1 MTTAGRPTWDTAKGG
16 RGKWEG
22 DLSALSKQYS
32 VRDLPAH
39 TKLKLR
45 QEGQGRPEDVQ
56 GKDFKRALEEKEKR
70 LAQEKS
76 GKTSTNA
83 VSQQSA
89 ITSAKRPSSAAIMPS
104 MDSNTIGSIKRLR
117 PETTTNVPTSNL
129 DADDPWDEDYDE
141 DQDDVVV
148 NKKTTKNKVKNLSE
162 VNYDQDADGDGN
174 NKANDDDDDN
184 DDTDEDDDDEEEDE
198 EMLLAEL
205 AKIKRE
211 RAEEAA
217 RLAAERKAAEET
229 IRMENIL
236 KGNPLLNSANS
247 TEFKVKR
254 RWDDDVVFKN
264 CARGEVDHVKR
275 GFINDTLRSEFHK
288 KFMKKYI
295 Q

>member
-76 GKTSTNA
+76 SKTSTNA

-89 ITSAKRPSSAAIMPS
+89 ITSAKRTSSAAIMPS

-117 PETTTNVPTSNL
+117 PETTNNVPTSNL

-141 DQDDVVV
+141 DQDDVVNV
-148 NKKTTKNKVKNLSE
+148 NKTKTKNKVKNLSE
-162 VNYDQDADGDGN
+162 DNYNQ
-174 NKANDDDDDN
+174 DDDG
-184 DDTDEDDDDEEEDE
+184 
-198 EMLLAEL
+198 

-247 TEFKVKR
+247 SEFKVKR

-275 GFINDTLRSEFHK
+275 GFVNDTLRSEFHK

>member
-45 QEGQGRPEDVQ
+45 QEGQGRPEDIQ

-70 LAQEKS
+70 VAQEKS
-76 GKTSTNA
+76 GRPSVNVT
-83 VSQQSA
+83 SQQPA
-89 ITSAKRPSSAAIMPS
+89 ITSAKRPSSTNVAPS
-104 MDSNTIGSIKRLR
+104 MDSSTIGSIKRAR
-117 PETTTNVPTSNL
+117 PETTTAVSTTNL

-148 NKKTTKNKVKNLSE
+148 TKNSVHSKTKNPTE
-162 VNYDQDADGDGN
+162 DNNNDGFGDGDDNEDADNDD
-174 NKANDDDDDN
+174 ADDDD
-184 DDTDEDDDDEEEDE
+184 EDE

-236 KGNPLLNSANS
+236 KGNPLLNSTNS
-247 TEFKVKR
+247 S
-254 RWDDDVVFKN
+254 
-264 CARGEVDHVKR
+264 G
-275 GFINDTLRSEFHK
+275 
-288 KFMKKYI
+288 
-295 Q
+295 

>member
-45 QEGQGRPEDVQ
+45 QEGQGRPEDIQ

-70 LAQEKS
+70 VAQEKS
-76 GKTSTNA
+76 GRPSVNVT
-83 VSQQSA
+83 SQQPA
-89 ITSAKRPSSAAIMPS
+89 ITSAKRPSSTNVAPS
-104 MDSNTIGSIKRLR
+104 MDSSTIGSIKRAR
-117 PETTTNVPTSNL
+117 PETTTAVSTTNL

-141 DQDDVVV
+141 DQDYVVV
-148 NKKTTKNKVKNLSE
+148 TKNSVHSKTKNPTE
-162 VNYDQDADGDGN
+162 DNNNDGFGGGDDNEDADNDD
-174 NKANDDDDDN
+174 ADDDD
-184 DDTDEDDDDEEEDE
+184 EDE

-236 KGNPLLNSANS
+236 KGNPLLNSTNS
-247 TEFKVKR
+247 SEFKVKR

-264 CARGEVDHVKR
+264 CARGEVDHIKR
-275 GFINDTLRSEFHK
+275 GFVNDTLRSEFHK

>member
-76 GKTSTNA
+76 SKSKFNKTSWGKNKPSTNA

-89 ITSAKRPSSAAIMPS
+89 ITSAKRTSSAAIMPS

-117 PETTTNVPTSNL
+117 PETTNNVPTSNL

-141 DQDDVVV
+141 DQDDVVNV
-148 NKKTTKNKVKNLSE
+148 NKTKTKNKVKNLSE
-162 VNYDQDADGDGN
+162 DNYNQDDDGGDHKTN
-174 NKANDDDDDN
+174 DDDDN
-184 DDTDEDDDDEEEDE
+184 DDTDEDDDDDEEEDE

-247 TEFKVKR
+247 SGKHFQ
-254 RWDDDVVFKN
+254 VVLPLLLLFPWVPS
-264 CARGEVDHVKR
+264 G
-275 GFINDTLRSEFHK
+275 T
-288 KFMKKYI
+288 
-295 Q
+295 

>member
-1 MTTAGRPTWDTAKGG
+1 MTTAGRPTWDTAKGS

-45 QEGQGRPEDVQ
+45 QEGQGRPEDIQ

-76 GKTSTNA
+76 GRPSINST
-83 VSQQSA
+83 SQQPA
-89 ITSAKRPSSAAIMPS
+89 ITSAKRPSSAAVAPTI
-104 MDSNTIGSIKRLR
+104 DSSTIGSIKRTR
-117 PETTTNVPTSNL
+117 PETTTAVSTTNL

-141 DQDDVVV
+141 DQEDVIITKKSNHNKSKNSTGDKFDDDNQNDGDDDEDADNDDV
-148 NKKTTKNKVKNLSE
+148 
-162 VNYDQDADGDGN
+162 
-174 NKANDDDDDN
+174 DDDD
-184 DDTDEDDDDEEEDE
+184 EEDE

-217 RLAAERKAAEET
+217 HLAAERKAAEET

-236 KGNPLLNSANS
+236 KGNPLLNSSNS
-247 TEFKVKR
+247 SVYL
-254 RWDDDVVFKN
+254 
-264 CARGEVDHVKR
+264 
-275 GFINDTLRSEFHK
+275 IS
-288 KFMKKYI
+288 

>member
-1 MTTAGRPTWDTAKGG
+1 MTTAGRPTWDTAKGS

-45 QEGQGRPEDVQ
+45 QEGQGRPEDIQ

-76 GKTSTNA
+76 GRPSINA
-83 VSQQSA
+83 TSQQPA
-89 ITSAKRPSSAAIMPS
+89 ITSAKRPSSAAVAPTI
-104 MDSNTIGSIKRLR
+104 DSSTIGSIKRTR
-117 PETTTNVPTSNL
+117 PETTTTVSTTNL

-141 DQDDVVV
+141 DQDDVIITKKSNH
-148 NKKTTKNKVKNLSE
+148 NKSKNST
-162 VNYDQDADGDGN
+162 GD
-174 NKANDDDDDN
+174 KFDDDDDQN
-184 DDTDEDDDDEEEDE
+184 GDDDDEDADNDDVDDDDEEDE

-236 KGNPLLNSANS
+236 KGNPLLNSSNS
-247 TEFKVKR
+247 SEFKVKR

-275 GFINDTLRSEFHK
+275 GFVNDTLRSEFHK